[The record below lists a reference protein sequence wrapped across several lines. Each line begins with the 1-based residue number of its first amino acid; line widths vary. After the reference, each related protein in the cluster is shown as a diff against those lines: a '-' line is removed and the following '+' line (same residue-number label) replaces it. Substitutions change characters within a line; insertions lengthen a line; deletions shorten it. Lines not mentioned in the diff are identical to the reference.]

1 MLAIAGAVGVALY
14 WIFKSSPKNYRRAPR
29 HDAGGDSEDAGGDK
43 QHNEVRI
50 QMADLGPPVPVSSED
65 VTQQPAFTEA
75 LYDWRGDVSSS
86 NGQQSGVRYGIPECD
101 PLAPSSAAYRHVIET
116 VTVL

>member
-1 MLAIAGAVGVALY
+1 MLAVAVVVGVALY
-14 WIFKSSPKNYRRAPR
+14 RKFKSSPKNYRRAPR
-29 HDAGGDSEDAGGDK
+29 HDAGGDGEDAGGDK
-43 QHNEVRI
+43 QHNEVRL

-86 NGQQSGVRYGIPECD
+86 NGQQSGENYGIPECD
-101 PLAPSSAAYRHVIET
+101 PLAPSSAAHRY
-116 VTVL
+116 VTQQ